1 MNGTTV
7 QALSTLHEQGWAPR
21 ISITVNT
28 PTPLDAGGSQRPS
41 NGGAWSPLQ
50 ELSGVVS
57 LTSREPLTIKHA
69 QISFEGETRVHTQ
82 SVSKEDQRRIVTRK
96 SRYKFLTQSL
106 DLDNLERS
114 NPPEAG
120 FCHYSSQFHF
130 IISKIVA
137 VFTDSHAT
145 GGAVKVSDQLEIHIQ
160 AGPEVFPP
168 CDTEDWFSDLV
179 TKQSHSLRPS
189 IFSFQKYT
197 MNVIAHEPS
206 PVLMVVAHPFETTEV
221 VIRVVVTASPRNV
234 DIGAFATFLQRIGF
248 KIIPGLRAKTFY
260 STQPFPKLPAQALLT
275 VDGPHRL
282 HDQILKLEQVD
293 RSLTS
298 WRLVATNAAPL
309 SDRGAIVRS
318 TIGHKI
324 HPPRSDPTPPAEWH
338 SEISFSIKLPNDVTP
353 TFCSAIAARQYSLII
368 LLKASGIS
376 IENFVLEVP
385 IQLVSAPTLSNSVY
399 WSDSG
404 DGLSNVYEPEHLDY
418 EQDSCKVIYDDPPPK
433 YI

>member
-1 MNGTTV
+1 MTDDADNTTYA
-7 QALSTLHEQGWAPR
+7 Q
-21 ISITVNT
+21 
-28 PTPLDAGGSQRPS
+28 PLI
-41 NGGAWSPLQ
+41 
-50 ELSGVVS
+50 E
-57 LTSREPLTIKHA
+57 
-69 QISFEGETRVHTQ
+69 
-82 SVSKEDQRRIVTRK
+82 
-96 SRYKFLTQSL
+96 Y
-106 DLDNLERS
+106 NLR
-114 NPPEAG
+114 
-120 FCHYSSQFHF
+120 
-130 IISKIVA
+130 IVA